1 MSLSPP
7 FFFFLSE
14 NLNLMDILEN
24 PWPVLFKN
32 VKGMKNKQTN
42 QKGWQILLIRK
53 TEKRS

>member
-1 MSLSPP
+1 
-7 FFFFLSE
+7 
-14 NLNLMDILEN
+14 MDILEN

>member
-7 FFFFLSE
+7 FFFLSE
-14 NLNLMDILEN
+14 KLNLMDILEN